1 MLVLKIVQKFLHRLQ
16 AFCIARLIKL
26 HQCAVSFMETRLPR
40 IDIIIHERQ
49 QAVRKRA
56 VCYFYD
62 ILGVAFF
69 ALQRLG
75 TVQKIKFALKIRHD
89 CTSK

>member
-1 MLVLKIVQKFLHRLQ
+1 
-16 AFCIARLIKL
+16 
-26 HQCAVSFMETRLPR
+26 METRFPL
-40 IDIIIHERQ
+40 IHVIVYERQ
-49 QAVRKRA
+49 QAVRKRT

-62 ILGVAFF
+62 ILGVSFLAF
-69 ALQRLG
+69 QRLR